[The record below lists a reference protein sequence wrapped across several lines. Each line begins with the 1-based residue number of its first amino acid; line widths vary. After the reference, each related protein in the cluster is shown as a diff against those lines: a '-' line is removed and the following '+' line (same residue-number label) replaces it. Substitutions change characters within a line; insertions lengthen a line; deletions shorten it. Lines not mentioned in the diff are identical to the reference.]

1 MDEPWTPRVTVAAV
15 VAENGRYLLVEE
27 ETSSGLCLNQP
38 AGHLEPGESLLDAAV
53 RETLEETTYGFTPQ
67 GLIGVYLFRADQNSS
82 EADLTYLRF
91 AFTGTLGSLEPERAL
106 DTGIVRTLWL
116 TRDQIWEQRRRHR
129 SPLVMRCV
137 DDYASG
143 RSAAPLGLI
152 HTDASATFGP

>member
-67 GLIGVYLFRADQNSS
+67 GLLGVYLTRVAQNSPGTHT
-82 EADLTYLRF
+82 TYLRF
-91 AFTGTLGSLEPERAL
+91 AFTGTLGRIEPGRTL
-106 DTGIVRTLWL
+106 DAGIVRTLWL
-116 TRDQIWEQRRRHR
+116 SRDEIWEQRARHR

-137 DDYASG
+137 DDHASG
-143 RSAAPLGLI
+143 RSAAPVALLY
-152 HTDASATFGP
+152 TDASAVFHL